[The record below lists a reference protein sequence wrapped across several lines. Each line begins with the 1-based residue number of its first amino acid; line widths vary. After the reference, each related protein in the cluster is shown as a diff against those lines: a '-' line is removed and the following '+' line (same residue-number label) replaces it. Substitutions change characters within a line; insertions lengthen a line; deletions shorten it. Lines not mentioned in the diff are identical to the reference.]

1 MKNNLKQIREE
12 QGLTQRKLAETL
24 NITVSYLNKVENGKR
39 MPNVLLAVRLAAALD
54 CKVEDIFLL

>member
-12 QGLTQRKLAETL
+12 QGLTQRKLAEAL

-39 MPNVLLAVRLAAALD
+39 MPNVLLAVRLAAVLD